1 MTSAETR
8 LFRPQISLLQF
19 EGEKKGGGM
28 FELEYIAFVK
38 DKAQVHL

>member
-19 EGEKKGGGM
+19 EGEKKGGM